1 MVGTLGG
8 RRRGDRRG
16 GPEGPAEADAHF
28 RLLCRQDPARG
39 GRLPAPVRRRHGRE
53 RGRRGPQE
61 HRGHPRQYGHHRRFH
76 RAHRQAADDAGRRAC
91 AHRARRTVARH
102 ATGARAHQA
111 QGRAGQTCGQ
121 GRSQESGQEGE
132 PERKAPHKRAAA
144 KHQAQSQDQDGK
156 GQAESEAEA
165 VSEQQEDI
173 DATKAPLVEHLI
185 ELRRR
190 LMWALAAIFAAFVVC
205 FWFAKPIYNLLL
217 WPYRL
222 AAGVDVPIELI
233 YTAPQEFFFTQVK
246 LALFGAIFIAFPVIA
261 AQLYLFVAPGLYR
274 AERKA
279 FLPFLIA
286 TPILFLL
293 GAALV
298 YFVAMPLAM
307 RFFLSMQET
316 GDSGVQILL
325 TAKVSEYL
333 SLIMTLILGFG
344 ICFQLP
350 VLLTLLARAGLV
362 TAATLKHYRKHA
374 ILGVFLAAACL
385 TPPDPISQ
393 IALALPTLLLYEIS
407 IFAVKMAEKKRAAA
421 DATDANAT
429 ET

>member
-1 MVGTLGG
+1 VT
-8 RRRGDRRG
+8 D
-16 GPEGPAEADAHF
+16 
-28 RLLCRQDPARG
+28 
-39 GRLPAPVRRRHGRE
+39 
-53 RGRRGPQE
+53 
-61 HRGHPRQYGHHRRFH
+61 
-76 RAHRQAADDAGRRAC
+76 
-91 AHRARRTVARH
+91 
-102 ATGARAHQA
+102 
-111 QGRAGQTCGQ
+111 
-121 GRSQESGQEGE
+121 
-132 PERKAPHKRAAA
+132 
-144 KHQAQSQDQDGK
+144 
-156 GQAESEAEA
+156 
-165 VSEQQEDI
+165 EDI
-173 DATKAPLVEHLI
+173 DASKAPLMEHLV

-190 LMWALAAIFAAFVVC
+190 LMWALAAIFVAFLVC

-217 WPYRL
+217 WPYRV

-261 AQLYLFVAPGLYR
+261 SQLYMFVAPGLYR

-279 FLPFLIA
+279 FLPFLVA

-316 GDSGVQILL
+316 GEGGVQILL

-333 SLIMTLILGFG
+333 SLIMMLMLGFG

-362 TAATLKHYRKHA
+362 TADGLKRYRKHA
-374 ILGVFLAAACL
+374 IIGVFLAAAIL

-393 IALALPTLLLYEIS
+393 LALALPTLLLYELS
-407 IFAVKMAEKKRAAA
+407 IFAVKLAEKKRAAA
-421 DATDANAT
+421 DAAASPSSP
-429 ET
+429 